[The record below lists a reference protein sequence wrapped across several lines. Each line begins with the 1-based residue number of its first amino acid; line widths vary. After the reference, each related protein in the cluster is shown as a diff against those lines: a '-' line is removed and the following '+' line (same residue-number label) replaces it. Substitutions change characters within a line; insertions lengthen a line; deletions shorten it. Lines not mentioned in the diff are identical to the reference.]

1 MNYVVYKHT
10 DINNKVYIGITK
22 QNILARWKNG
32 YKNNFAFNK
41 AIKEQGWENIK
52 HDVLYIGMTKEQA
65 EQKEKELINFY
76 KNNCYNLQIGG
87 LHNYKLSAE
96 TKEKIGLANKG
107 VNNGCYGKKYT
118 ETEKNVF
125 REKIGKRVKCI
136 ETGIVYLSARLAG
149 QKNNIGCNH
158 ITEVCNGKRKT
169 VGGYHWQYV

>member
-10 DINNKVYIGITK
+10 DINKKVYIGITK

-41 AIKEQGWENIK
+41 AIKEQ
-52 HDVLYIGMTKEQA
+52 A

-76 KNNCYNLQIGG
+76 KNNCYNLQSGG

>member
-41 AIKEQGWENIK
+41 
-52 HDVLYIGMTKEQA
+52 
-65 EQKEKELINFY
+65 
-76 KNNCYNLQIGG
+76 
-87 LHNYKLSAE
+87 
-96 TKEKIGLANKG
+96 
-107 VNNGCYGKKYT
+107 